1 MSPALAGGFFTS
13 EPSGK
18 PLKFLKL
25 VVMVKVFFFLA
36 NPGQEDILLNSL
48 LVLRF
53 FFFKL
58 PKSLIHLEF
67 VLV

>member
-48 LVLRF
+48 VLRF